1 MDIALFSGAGVEHL
15 FRWGHM
21 VFGVAWIG
29 LLYYFNFVQTEYFK
43 EAEDAHRAGAIRKLV
58 PRALWWFRWGAMFT
72 FITGCVLLGFK
83 GAGLTYDI
91 VVGAGMATLMLLNV
105 LFIIWPNQKIVI
117 ASAVQVAEG
126 GEADP
131 AAAGAAPKA
140 ALASR
145 TNTLFSA
152 PMLFLMGSSAH
163 LPTGLFSDASVIS
176 MIVAFGIV
184 LALEANAVVGKQGPL
199 TSVSGVISSSVA
211 LTVVLYLVM
220 ALL

>member
-1 MDIALFSGAGVEHL
+1 MDIALFTSAGVEHL

-43 EAEDAHRAGAIRKLV
+43 EAEDEHRMGAIRTLV

-72 FITGCVLLGFK
+72 FITGCVLLAYK

-91 VVGAGMATLMLLNV
+91 VLGAGMATLMFLNV
-105 LFIIWPNQKIVI
+105 WLIIWPNQRIVFT
-117 ASAVQVAEG
+117 SAQTVAAG

-163 LPTGLFSDASVIS
+163 LPTGLFSDASMIS
-176 MIVAFGIV
+176 LIVSIGIILV
-184 LALEANAVVGKQGPL
+184 LEANAIVGKQGPI
-199 TSVSGVISSSVA
+199 TSVSGVISCSVA
-211 LTVVLYLVM
+211 LTAVLYLVM